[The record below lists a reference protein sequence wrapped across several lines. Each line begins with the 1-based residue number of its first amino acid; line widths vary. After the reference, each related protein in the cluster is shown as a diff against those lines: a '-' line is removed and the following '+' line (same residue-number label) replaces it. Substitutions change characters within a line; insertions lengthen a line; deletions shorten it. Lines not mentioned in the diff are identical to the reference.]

1 MIDKYT
7 QNMMLADGQFEK
19 EQQYWLNKLQ
29 GEIVLSEFPRDA
41 DRTSTVSGS
50 MSAIKYGFPPELS
63 QKLQTIANK
72 SDFALFMILLSGIK
86 YLLHRYASQSEITVG
101 MPVFKQNKQNAVLV
115 NSLLL
120 LKTTLMQDDCTFKQ
134 WLAAVK
140 ETVTSANEHQ
150 NFPYIK
156 LTELL
161 DLPEGNSNQP
171 YLPTLVLL
179 DSIHDRSSI
188 DHVQSNVIFQF
199 SHTEEQ
205 VELVLRYN
213 SGVYSEFLMKQI
225 AFHLIHFLRSA
236 LNEPD
241 RSLGELE
248 LLSLAE
254 KMKLLDEFN
263 MTGASYPL
271 DQTIHGLFEA
281 QVLRTPEEIGA
292 SCGEENLT
300 YRQLN
305 ERANSLA
312 RVLRSHGVGPDD
324 RVGLL
329 AERSLDMI
337 VGIFATLKAGG
348 AYVPLDPD
356 YPQERTQFMLED
368 SWARVLL
375 AQPHLMGKV
384 PFDGITLDMSDSEL
398 YAGDTSDLEP
408 VNGPHDMAYIIY
420 TSGTTGKPKG
430 VMIEHR
436 NVVRLLVHDRLQF
449 DFNERDVWTVFHSFC
464 FDFSV
469 WEMYGALLYGGKCV
483 VVPKTTAQNP
493 KAFAQLL
500 RQEGVTVLNQTPTA
514 FYALIHEELQQPDN
528 GLAVRYVIFG
538 GEALNPVM
546 LKPWKAKYPNT
557 LLINMYGITET
568 TVHVTYKDITDREI
582 ETNLS
587 NIGRPIPTLTSYI
600 FDAQR
605 RLVPIGVV
613 GELYVGGDG
622 VARGYLNRE
631 ELTAERFVMNP
642 YKPEERLYR
651 SGDLTRLLPSGEME
665 YFGRI
670 DHQVKIRGH
679 RIELGEIETQLL
691 RHERIQEA
699 TVLAL
704 DDEQGQ
710 KFLCAYFIADGEPTV
725 SELRA
730 HIGSDLPAYMIPSHF
745 VKLDRMPLTANG
757 KIDRKALPKP
767 EGGLDSGTA
776 YVAPRTELEAGLAQ
790 IWQNVLG
797 CERVGVLDDF
807 FALGGHSL
815 KAMSLITAIHKA
827 YDVEVPLSLMFET
840 SNIEALARYIEV
852 AVVENNGYVAIPP
865 APQQEVYPVSSAQK
879 RMYIIN
885 QFEGAGTGYNMPG
898 IFQLHGKLDRGR
910 LEQAFRHLIIR
921 HETLRTSFET
931 VNGEPVQRV
940 HASVPFE
947 ISYIEAIGAEPSHA
961 EIERLIRAFI
971 QPFDLQSSPLLRV
984 GLIQLAVDHHIFMCD
999 MHHIISDGVSMS
1011 ILVKEFT
1018 ALYHGETLPE
1028 LSIQYK
1034 DFAVWQHDSL
1044 QSEKLKKQEA
1054 YWLDAF
1060 HGELPQLELPTD
1072 YLRPAV
1078 QSFEGNHVTLQAGY
1092 RIMEGVKRIAA
1103 ETGSTLYMVL
1113 LAAYN
1118 VLLAKYSGK
1127 EDIIVGTPTAGRSHA
1142 DVEGLI
1148 GMFVGTLAMR
1158 NKPEGHKTFKQFL
1171 AEVKLNAMKAYS
1183 NQDYPFEAL
1192 LEKLNIVRDIS
1203 RNPLFDTMFMVQ
1215 NIDVQ
1220 EAGFEE
1226 LQIEPYVVENYISK
1240 FDLSLEAKEME
1251 SGLSVHLE
1259 YSTNLFARETVER
1272 LGRHYI
1278 NLLESIVQEP
1288 ERKLAE
1294 LDMLS
1299 DEEKQQILTDFNDT
1313 KTDYPG
1319 ELSIAGLF
1327 EQQARL
1333 TPDHPA
1339 LVWSGKQL
1347 TYCQLNEKANRLAR
1361 TLMGQGVGPDQ
1372 AVGLLAERNMELIVG
1387 LLGILKAGGAFLL
1400 LDLDIPEE
1408 RMKYMLEDSG
1418 ARIVLTERHLRQKTA
1433 ALGAVQVNILDE
1445 ETGHFDTDG
1454 SDLEPKSGPRDLAY
1468 VIYTSG
1474 STGKPKGV
1482 LIEQRSVVRLV
1493 KETNYVQWSANERI
1507 LQTGALGF
1515 DAVTFEFFGAL
1526 LNGGTLYLTDKSVIL
1541 DSEKL
1546 SAFIAE
1552 HRITTMWLT
1561 SPLFNQLSQE
1571 NAGMFAGLRQLL
1583 VGGDA
1588 LSPSHINHV
1597 RSKCPG
1603 LRLINGYGPTENT
1616 TFSTTYPIER
1626 DYEGSIPIGRP
1637 ISNSTAYIVNKYN
1650 QLLPV
1655 GVPGELCVGG
1665 DGVARGYANRPEL
1678 TAETFVPNP
1687 FVEGEV
1693 MYRTGDLAKWLPDG
1707 AIEYRGRI
1715 DQQVKIRGYRI
1726 ELGEIE
1732 AELLKHPAMKDA
1744 VVIAREDA
1752 NGQKFLCAYIV
1763 GEQDL
1768 GAPEVKAFLSQE
1780 LPSYMVPAYIVQ
1792 MEKLPLTANGKID
1805 RRELPEPEGG
1815 LGSEA
1820 EYAAPRNETEEQLVA
1835 IWQDVLGVLQVGI
1848 RDDFFLLGGHSLKAM
1863 TLLARIK
1870 QQLQANVPLRVLFE
1884 SPTIEALA
1892 LHIEQADKEAYAA
1905 IKPVESRDYYPVS
1918 SAQKRMYIL
1927 GQFEGTGTAYN
1938 MPGVMFIEGELNLD
1952 TFRQSFIRLV
1962 ERHESLRSS
1971 FDVIDGEPVQIV
1983 HGNLQFEI
1991 EYIDIVHD
1999 ALEVGQLVEQFVRPF
2014 DLSRAPLLHVGL
2026 IHLQPGRHL
2035 FLFDM
2040 HHIISDGVSMA
2051 ILVDE
2056 FVRLYQGEQLPEL
2069 TIHYKDFAVWQ
2080 NGFFQSERMQKQET
2094 YWLSQFDG
2102 EIPVLDLPTDFSRPS
2117 IQSFE
2122 GDYMTVGS
2130 GRELAEGLKK
2140 LAVETGATLY
2150 MVLLAAYHVLL
2161 AKYSGQEDIVIGTPI
2176 AGRPRA
2182 ELEPVIGMF
2191 VNTLALRNRSEGGQT
2206 FKQFLASVKDTTLSA
2221 FEHQDY
2227 PFEAIVEKLNMARDL
2242 SRNPLFDTMFS
2253 MQNISVRAA
2262 QLDDLQFTPYETE
2275 SRIAKFDLSME
2286 ATEEENQIRFN
2297 LEYSTRLFNRTT
2309 IERLAGHY
2317 LRTLHQIVMNPD
2329 SLLSEIDMLS
2339 DAERYEIIHTFND
2352 THVTFSMDVTMPQLF
2367 EQQAAQT
2374 PDRIAISF
2382 EGTQWTYRELNE
2394 RANQLAR
2401 YLLLTGMGQ
2410 EDLAAILMH
2419 RSPRMIECILAVWKA
2434 GGAYVP
2440 IDPDYPQQR
2449 IRELLADS
2457 GAVCLLTEMPYVTPE
2472 IKDDF
2477 TGVIIPIDADDE
2489 VIRQVEENNVKLPP
2503 TISNHLA
2510 YVIYTSGSTGKPKGA
2525 MLEHAGM
2532 LNHMDAMISAFRLD
2546 EQSVIVQNAPHCF
2559 DISVWQ
2565 LVTALVLG
2573 GRTAIYS
2580 NELVLNVREFLEQV
2594 AADKATVLEVVVSYM
2609 AAMLDLPET
2618 VALPD
2623 LQVVLVTGESIKPP
2637 LARKWFERYPHI
2649 KLVNAYGP
2657 TEASDDITLYV
2668 MDNAPELETV
2678 PIGKP
2683 VQNMHVYVVDSYMKL
2698 VPIGVQ
2704 GELCVSGIG
2713 VGRGYLNDPERTQK
2727 AFMEDPFRGESG
2739 IRMYKTGDLARFL
2752 PDGNLEYVGRVD
2764 HQVKIRG
2771 YRIELG
2777 EIEAILLRQ
2786 EGVKEAVVMDRTD
2799 AHSQKYLCAYFTSDD
2814 MIPASV
2820 LKESLS
2826 KELPGYMVPSYFVQ
2840 MDRLPLTPNGK
2851 VNRKAL
2857 PEPDGGGAQD
2867 YTAPSS
2873 ETERTLC
2880 VIWQHVLG
2888 IGRVCI
2894 HDSFF
2899 ELGGHSLKAMML
2911 LAQIHRETGVEV
2923 PLRTLFE
2930 MPTVQ
2935 QIAKFIDQSSSQ
2947 NFVSIQPAE
2956 HQEYYP
2962 LSSAQ
2967 KRMFILQQ
2975 FEADSVGYNMPD
2987 VMLIEGELDVERFN
3001 QAYRALIRRH
3011 EALRTSFHT
3020 VNGEPRQ
3027 KVHEDTELRIQIEVY
3042 QADSDEDTAKLVQSV
3057 IRPFNLSEAPLIR
3070 AVLIRRAADKHVFV
3084 YDMHH
3089 IVSDGVSSGII
3100 ASDFAALY
3108 AGAERPKLNIQYK
3121 DFAVWQ
3127 NEQFQSGI
3135 MQKHEQYWLNKFTGE
3150 VPLLNLTTDYPRPQ
3164 VKSFVGDFV
3173 AFGSGS
3179 KRMELLN
3186 RFAASQGTTL
3196 YMVLL
3201 AAFNVL
3207 LAKYSG
3213 QDDLVVGTPIAGR
3226 PHADVDNVVGM
3237 FVNTL
3242 ALRSR
3247 PETGLTF
3254 LEFLQQVKET
3264 ALQAYEHQ
3272 DYPFELLVEHLG
3284 LQRDLSRNP
3293 LFDTIFIFQNTDD
3306 AEIELNELQFK
3317 PFPLEHKIAKFD
3329 LALTAVE
3336 TEGEIGFNLEYSTK
3350 LFNIATVE
3358 RMGRHLLTLI
3368 DSLMDRPD
3376 TLLADLNIVTEEEHS
3391 QLALFNATH
3400 RNVPNDQTLH
3410 GLFEEQAALSPEQP
3424 AVIFLDRQLTYAQL
3438 NTAANRLAR
3447 TLRDKGVRPE
3457 SRVGIMAERSLE
3469 LIVGIMAILKAGGA
3483 YVPIDPQYPQERI
3496 RYMLEDSGTLLVLT
3510 QAKLFTGMSDEI
3522 RSAFTGEWLDLDDE
3536 QHYAADGSNLDPVNA
3551 MTDLAY
3557 IIYTSGTTGKP
3568 KGVMIEHRSIAG
3580 NLLWRKSEYA
3590 LSTNDNVLQLFSF
3603 AFDGFVTS
3611 FFTPILAGAT
3621 VVLMQD
3627 EDAKDPF
3634 AIKKQIA
3641 QHRTTHFISVPSLYA
3656 ALLECMNAEEAASL
3670 RIVTVAGE
3678 KVNKHVIERSK
3689 QLFPH
3694 IELVNEYGPTESSVV
3709 ATFLR
3714 DLAPDKDITIG
3725 RPIANTQVYIVNE
3738 TCRKLQPI
3746 GIIGE
3751 LCIAGDGLARGYLN
3765 RGDLTSEKFIT
3776 NPFTFGG
3783 SGSDRMYKTG
3793 DLARWLPDG
3802 TLEYIGRLD
3811 EQVKIRGY
3819 RIELEEIEAVLLRHD
3834 QVQEAVVVTTEQPN
3848 GDYALCAYI
3857 VATGSQDMAELRTY
3871 LSSELPTYMIP
3882 GYFVRMDAMPLTPNG
3897 KLDKKALPKPDERSL
3912 ARAVYVAPR
3921 NGTEEQLAG
3930 IWQDIL
3936 GLQQVGIHDNFFEI
3950 GGHSLKATML
3960 AARIFEMMQT
3970 ELPLHYLFQH
3980 PTVEKTAQYI
3990 DSKELRI
3997 DFNKPIAL
4005 LNRKAERNVFC
4016 FPPVGGFGFVFK
4028 ELADRIDTHALYG
4041 LDFIESED
4049 RMERYIDLVTSVQ
4062 EEGPFIF
4069 MGYSAGGN
4077 LIFELT
4083 QAMENKGFVV
4093 SDLIMLDA
4101 SRKNKVI
4108 SQSDREVAEEI
4119 DALLKEAESDAKY
4132 EPYVHNERIRN
4143 NVIQKIKSYMVY
4155 LNALQNSGS
4164 VRANIHHMHN
4174 EIKPGSSILS
4184 RSTWWNRSTSAQYRS
4199 YQGAGR
4205 HEDMLDMPYAAKNAE
4220 IVKEILS
4227 L

>member
-1 MIDKYT
+1 MLMIDKYS
-7 QNMMLADGQFEK
+7 QNMMLAGGQFEK

-41 DRTSTVSGS
+41 DRSAALTDK
-50 MSAIKYGFPPELS
+50 MSAMKYDFPSELS
-63 QKLQTIANK
+63 QKLQHITNK
-72 SDFALFMILLSGIK
+72 SDFALYMILLSGVK
-86 YLLHRYASQSEITVG
+86 YILYRYTAQSEIIVG
-101 MPVFKQNKQNAVLV
+101 MPVFKQNKQSAVMV

-120 LKTTLMQDDCTFKQ
+120 LQTTFLQETCTFKQ
-134 WLAAVK
+134 WLTAVK

-150 NFPYIK
+150 NFPYAK
-156 LTELL
+156 LAEQLEL
-161 DLPEGNSNQP
+161 PGGSGSEP

-179 DSIHDRSSI
+179 DSIHDRSI
-188 DHVQSNVIFQF
+188 VDHVQSNVIFQF
-199 SHTEEQ
+199 SKADEQ
-205 VELVLRYN
+205 VELVVQYN
-213 SGVYSEFLMKQI
+213 NGMYSEFLMKQI

-241 RSLGELE
+241 RSLADLE
-248 LLSLAE
+248 LVSKAE
-254 KMKLLDEFN
+254 KMTLLDEFN
-263 MTGASYPL
+263 QTGAVFPQ
-271 DQTIHGLFEA
+271 DQTIHGLFEE
-281 QVLRTPEEIGA
+281 QVQRTPERVAA
-292 SCGEENLT
+292 SCGEERLT

-312 RVLRSHGVGPDD
+312 RNLRSHGVGPDV

-329 AERSLDMI
+329 ARRSLDMI
-337 VGIFATLKAGG
+337 VGILATLKAGG

-356 YPQERTQFMLED
+356 YPHERTQFMLED
-368 SWARVLL
+368 SGAHVLL
-375 AQPHLMGKV
+375 TQPHLADKA
-384 PFDGITLDMSDSEL
+384 PYDGVILDLNDAVL
-398 YAGDTSDLEP
+398 YAGDSTNLEP

-430 VMIEHR
+430 VMIEHQ

-449 DFNERDVWTVFHSFC
+449 DFSERDVWTVFHSFC

-469 WEMYGALLYGGKCV
+469 WEMYGALLYGGRCV

-500 RQEGVTVLNQTPTA
+500 RQEQVTVLNQTPTA
-514 FYALIHEELQQPDN
+514 FYTLIHEELQQPGK
-528 GLAVRYVIFG
+528 GLAVRCVIFG
-538 GEALNPVM
+538 GEALNPIM
-546 LKPWKAKYPNT
+546 LKPWKMKYPDT

-568 TVHVTYKDITDREI
+568 TVHVTYKEITDREI

-631 ELTAERFVMNP
+631 ELTAERFVANP

-651 SGDLTRLLPSGEME
+651 SGDLARLLPSGEME

-691 RHERIQEA
+691 RHERIMEA
-699 TVLAL
+699 TVLAQ

-710 KFLCAYFIADGEPTV
+710 KFLCAYFISDGELTV

-730 HIGSDLPAYMIPSHF
+730 HIGSDLPAYMIPSYF
-745 VKLDRMPLTANG
+745 VKLDKIPLTSNG

-776 YVAPRTELEAGLAQ
+776 YVAPRTELEAGIAQ
-790 IWQNVLG
+790 IWQEVLG
-797 CERVGVLDDF
+797 CSQVGVLDDF

-815 KAMSLITAIHKA
+815 KAMSLLTALHKA

-840 SNIEALARYIEV
+840 PNIEAVARYLE
-852 AVVENNGYVAIPP
+852 ANGEESGGYSAIRP
-865 APQQEVYPVSSAQK
+865 APQQDVYPVSSAQK
-879 RMYIIN
+879 RMFIIN
-885 QFEGAGTGYNMPG
+885 QVEGSGTGYNMPG
-898 IFQLHGKLDRGR
+898 MFILKGKLDRNR
-910 LEQAFRHLIIR
+910 LEEAFRRLIER

-931 VNGEPVQRV
+931 VNGEPFQRV

-947 ISYIEAIGAEPSHA
+947 ISYTEVDGGEPSRVEVEA
-961 EIERLIRAFI
+961 LIRLFI
-971 QPFDLQSSPLLRV
+971 QPFDLQLAPLLRV
-984 GLIQLAVDHHIFMCD
+984 GLIQLADEHHLFMCD

-1018 ALYHGETLPE
+1018 ELYHGAALPE
-1028 LSIQYK
+1028 LSVQYK

-1044 QSEKLKKQEA
+1044 HSEKLKKQEA
-1054 YWLDAF
+1054 YWLDLF
-1060 HGELPQLELPTD
+1060 EGELPQLELPTD
-1072 YLRPAV
+1072 YARPAV
-1078 QSFEGNHVTLQAGY
+1078 QSFEGNHLTLQAEK
-1092 RIMEGVKRIAA
+1092 RILEGIKRIAA
-1103 ETGSTLYMVL
+1103 ETGTTLYMVL

-1118 VLLAKYSGK
+1118 VLLSKYSGK
-1127 EDIIVGTPTAGRSHA
+1127 EDIVVGTPTAGRSHA
-1142 DVEGLI
+1142 DVEGII

-1158 NKPEGHKTFKQFL
+1158 NKPEGHKTFKRFL
-1171 AEVKLNAMKAYS
+1171 AEVRLNAMMAYTH
-1183 NQDYPFEAL
+1183 QDYPFESL

-1220 EAGFEE
+1220 EAGFDE
-1226 LQIEPYVVENYISK
+1226 LHVEPFAVENYISK
-1240 FDLSLEAKEME
+1240 FDLSLEAKEAAN
-1251 SGLSVHLE
+1251 GLTVHIE
-1259 YSTNLFARETVER
+1259 YSTNLFERETVER
-1272 LGRHYI
+1272 MGRHYLV
-1278 NLLESIVQEP
+1278 LLESIVQEP

-1299 DEEKQQILTDFNDT
+1299 EEERRQILVDFNDT
-1313 KTDYPG
+1313 QTDYPS
-1319 ELSIAGLF
+1319 EMTIAALF
-1327 EQQARL
+1327 ERQAQQ

-1339 LVWSGKQL
+1339 IVWKGQQL
-1347 TYCQLNEKANRLAR
+1347 TYRQLNEQANRLAR
-1361 TLMGQGVGPDQ
+1361 TLIAQGVGPDHV
-1372 AVGLLAERNMELIVG
+1372 VGLMAEHKLELMVG

-1400 LDLDIPEE
+1400 LDLDVPVE

-1418 ARIVLTERHLRQKTA
+1418 ARIILTERHLRQQTTA
-1433 ALGAVQVNILDE
+1433 FAFVQVIILDDE
-1445 ETGHFDTDG
+1445 VVPHDNDCSNLELSG
-1454 SDLEPKSGPRDLAY
+1454 SSRDLAY

-1482 LIEQRSVVRLV
+1482 LNEQRSVVRLV
-1493 KETNYVQWSANERI
+1493 KETNYVQWSADERI

-1515 DAVTFEFFGAL
+1515 DAITFEIFGAL

-1541 DSEKL
+1541 DSEQL
-1546 SAFIAE
+1546 GAFIAE
-1552 HRITTMWLT
+1552 HHITTMWLT

-1571 NAGMFAGLRQLL
+1571 NAELFTGVRQLL

-1588 LSPSHINHV
+1588 LSPSYINHV

-1616 TFSTTYPIER
+1616 TFSTTFRVER

-1650 QLLPV
+1650 QLQPV
-1655 GVPGELCVGG
+1655 GVPGELYVGG

-1687 FVEGEV
+1687 FIAGET
-1693 MYRTGDLAKWLPDG
+1693 MYRTGDLAKWLSDG
-1707 AIEYRGRI
+1707 SIEYRGRI

-1744 VVIAREDA
+1744 VVTAREDA

-1763 GEQDL
+1763 AEQELDAL
-1768 GAPEVKAFLSQE
+1768 FVKAFLAQV
-1780 LPSYMVPAYIVQ
+1780 LPSYMVPAYVVL
-1792 MEKLPLTANGKID
+1792 MEKLPLTVNGKID

-1815 LGSEA
+1815 FGLGTAYE
-1820 EYAAPRNETEEQLVA
+1820 APRNMAEEQLAA
-1835 IWQDVLGVLQVGI
+1835 IWQDVLGVPQVGI

-1870 QQLQANVPLRVLFE
+1870 QQLQVNVPLRVLFE
-1884 SPTIEALA
+1884 SPTIDALA
-1892 LHIEQADKEAYAA
+1892 QHIAQADREAYTAL
-1905 IKPVESRDYYPVS
+1905 KLVEPRDYYPVS
-1918 SAQKRMYIL
+1918 SAQKRMFVL
-1927 GQFEGTGTAYN
+1927 GQFEGSGTAYN
-1938 MPGVMFIEGELNLD
+1938 MPGSMFIEGELNLER
-1952 TFRQSFIRLV
+1952 FKQSFIRLV
-1962 ERHESLRSS
+1962 ERHESLRTS
-1971 FDVIDGEPVQIV
+1971 FSVVDGEPVQTV
-1983 HGNLQFEI
+1983 HRNLQFEI
-1991 EYIDIVHD
+1991 EYIDCVQD
-1999 ALEVGQLVEQFVRPF
+1999 DTEVDRLVEQFVRPF
-2014 DLSRAPLLHVGL
+2014 DLTKAPLLHVGL

-2056 FVRLYQGEQLPEL
+2056 FALLYQGEPLPEL
-2069 TIHYKDFAVWQ
+2069 PIQYKDFAVWQ
-2080 NGFFQSERMQKQET
+2080 TEFFQSDFMQKQET
-2094 YWLSQFDG
+2094 YWLSQFEG

-2122 GDYMTVGS
+2122 GDYLTVGS
-2130 GRELAEGLKK
+2130 GKELADELKGL
-2140 LAVETGATLY
+2140 AAETGTTLY
-2150 MVLLAAYHVLL
+2150 MVLLAAYYVLMS
-2161 AKYSGQEDIVIGTPI
+2161 KYSGQEDIVIGTPI

-2206 FKQFLASVKDTTLSA
+2206 FKQFLARVKDTTLSA

-2227 PFEAIVEKLNMARDL
+2227 PFESLVDKLNMARDL

-2253 MQNISVRAA
+2253 MQNIAVRAA
-2262 QLDDLQFTPYETE
+2262 QLEGLQFTPYETE

-2286 ATEEENQIRFN
+2286 ATEEEDQIRFN
-2297 LEYSTRLFNRTT
+2297 LEYSTRLFTRDTMR
-2309 IERLAGHY
+2309 RLAEHY
-2317 LRTLHQIVMNPD
+2317 LRMLHQIVKSPD
-2329 SLLSEIDMLS
+2329 TKLAEIDMLS
-2339 DAERYEIIHTFND
+2339 AAERHEIIHVFND
-2352 THVTFSMDVTMPQLF
+2352 TREPFNLDVTMPQLF

-2374 PDRIAISF
+2374 PDRIAVSF
-2382 EGTQWTYRELNE
+2382 EGTHLTYRELNE
-2394 RANQLAR
+2394 QANQLAR
-2401 YLLLTGMGQ
+2401 FLLLTGMKQ
-2410 EDLAAILMH
+2410 EELVAILLH
-2419 RSPRMIECILAVWKA
+2419 RSPRMIVCILAIWKA

-2440 IDPDYPQQR
+2440 IDPDYPPQR
-2449 IRELLADS
+2449 IRDMLADS
-2457 GAVCLLTEMPYVTPE
+2457 GAVCLLTEMPYVTLE
-2472 IKDDF
+2472 IEQDYN
-2477 TGVIIPIDADDE
+2477 GVIIPIDKDDE
-2489 VIRQVEENNVKLPP
+2489 VIRQVKEEKVRLPVP
-2503 TISNHLA
+2503 VSGNLA

-2532 LNHMDAMISAFRLD
+2532 LNHMDAMISAFQLD

-2565 LVTALVLG
+2565 LVTALVIG
-2573 GRTAIYS
+2573 GRTAMYS
-2580 NELVLNVREFLEQV
+2580 HELVLNVREFMKQV
-2594 AADKATVLEVVVSYM
+2594 AEDKATVLEVVVSYM
-2609 AAMLDLPET
+2609 TAMLDLPEA
-2618 VALPD
+2618 VELPD
-2623 LQVVLVTGESIKPP
+2623 LQYVLVTGESIKPP
-2637 LARKWFERYPHI
+2637 LARKWFERYPHV

-2657 TEASDDITLYV
+2657 TEASDDITLYE
-2668 MDNAPELETV
+2668 MDEAPKLETV

-2683 VQNMHVYVVDSYMKL
+2683 VQNLHVYIVDPYMKL

-2713 VGRGYLNDPERTQK
+2713 VGRGYLNDLERTK
-2727 AFMEDPFRGESG
+2727 KVFMEDPFRSETG

-2752 PDGNLEYVGRVD
+2752 PDGNLEYIGRVD

-2777 EIEAILLRQ
+2777 EIEAILLKQ
-2786 EGVKEAVVMDRTD
+2786 AGIKEAVVIDRTD
-2799 AHSQKYLCAYFTSDD
+2799 SHTQKYLCAYFVSDEI
-2814 MIPASV
+2814 MPASE

-2840 MDRLPLTPNGK
+2840 MDQLPLTPNGK
-2851 VNRKAL
+2851 INRKVL
-2857 PEPDGGGAQD
+2857 PEPDGRQELD
-2867 YTAPSS
+2867 YTAPSN
-2873 ETERTLC
+2873 ETERKLC
-2880 VIWQHVLG
+2880 IIWQPILG
-2888 IGRVCI
+2888 IGRI
-2894 HDSFF
+2894 GIQDNFF

-2935 QIAKFIDQSSSQ
+2935 QIAKFIDQSTSHDYHA
-2947 NFVSIQPAE
+2947 IQSA
-2956 HQEYYP
+2956 QEQQYYP

-2975 FEADSVGYNMPD
+2975 FESGSVGYNMPD
-2987 VMLIEGELDVERFN
+2987 VMLIEGELDFGRFE
-3001 QAYRALIRRH
+3001 QAYRALVSRH

-3020 VNGEPRQ
+3020 VDGEPRQ
-3027 KVHEDTELRIQIEVY
+3027 MVHTDAELHTQIEVFE
-3042 QADSDEDTAKLVQSV
+3042 ADSDEAAVQLVQSI
-3057 IRPFNLSEAPLIR
+3057 IRPFKLSEAPLIR
-3070 AVLIRRAADKHVFV
+3070 AAVIRRADDKHVFV
-3084 YDMHH
+3084 LDMHH

-3100 ASDFAALY
+3100 VNDFAAMY
-3108 AGAERPKLNIQYK
+3108 AGAEQPKLTIQYK

-3127 NEQFQSGI
+3127 NEQFQSGV
-3135 MQKHEQYWLNKFTGE
+3135 MQRHEQYWLSKFAGE
-3150 VPLLNLTTDYPRPQ
+3150 VPLLNLATDYPRPQ
-3164 VKSFVGDFV
+3164 VKSFTGDFI
-3173 AFGSGS
+3173 AFGSGLQ
-3179 KRMELLN
+3179 RMEQLN
-3186 RFAASQGTTL
+3186 RLAASQETTL

-3226 PHADVDNVVGM
+3226 PHADVESVVGM

-3247 PETGLTF
+3247 PEAGLTF
-3254 LEFLQQVKET
+3254 RNFLQQVKET
-3264 ALQAYEHQ
+3264 SLQAYEHQ
-3272 DYPFELLVEHLG
+3272 DYPFELLVEKLG

-3293 LFDTIFIFQNTDD
+3293 LFDTIFIFQNTDE
-3306 AEIELNELQFK
+3306 AVIELNELQFK
-3317 PFPLEHKIAKFD
+3317 PFPLEHKVAKFD

-3336 TEGEIGFNLEYSTK
+3336 TEGEIGFNLAYSTK
-3350 LFNIATVE
+3350 LFNKATVE
-3358 RMGRHLLTLI
+3358 RMGRHLLKLI
-3368 DSLMDRPD
+3368 DNLLDRPD
-3376 TLLADLNIVTEEEHS
+3376 TSLAEIGIVTEDELS
-3391 QLALFNATH
+3391 QMALFNATQTDVLTD
-3400 RNVPNDQTLH
+3400 NTLH
-3410 GLFEEQAALSPEQP
+3410 GLFEEQATRTPEQT
-3424 AVIFLDRQLTYAQL
+3424 AVVCAGRQLTYAEL
-3438 NTAANRLAR
+3438 NTKANQLAR

-3457 SRVGIMAERSLE
+3457 TRVGVMADRSLE

-3483 YVPIDPQYPQERI
+3483 YVPIDPKYPQERI
-3496 RYMLEDSGTLLVLT
+3496 RYMLEDSGTSIVLT
-3510 QAKLFTGMSDEI
+3510 QERLIAGMSGEVKA
-3522 RSAFTGEWLDLDDE
+3522 AFAGEWLDLNDD
-3536 QHYAADGSNLDPVNA
+3536 QHYTADGSNLQQVNV

-3590 LSTNDNVLQLFSF
+3590 LSTNDKVLQLFSF

-3621 VVLMQD
+3621 VILPQE

-3641 QHRTTHFISVPSLYA
+3641 EHRITHFISVPSLYA
-3656 ALLECMNAEEAASL
+3656 ALLECMNTEDAGSL
-3670 RIVTVAGE
+3670 RIITVAGE
-3678 KVNKHVIERSK
+3678 KVNTHVIERSK

-3738 TCRKLQPI
+3738 TDHHLQPI

-3765 RGDLTSEKFIT
+3765 RDDLTAEKFVA
-3776 NPFTFGG
+3776 NPFTSKAGK
-3783 SGSDRMYKTG
+3783 SERLYKTG
-3793 DLARWLPDG
+3793 DLARLLPDG
-3802 TLEYIGRLD
+3802 TIEYIGRLD

-3819 RIELEEIEAVLLRHD
+3819 RIELEEIEANLLRHEH
-3834 QVQEAVVVTTEQPN
+3834 VQEAVVVTEEMH
-3848 GDYALCAYI
+3848 GEKVLCAYI
-3857 VATGSQDMAELRTY
+3857 VAGEGTDMAELRAY
-3871 LSSELPTYMIP
+3871 LSSELPAYMVP
-3882 GYFVRMDAMPLTPNG
+3882 SYFIRMEAMPLTPNG
-3897 KLDKKALPKPDERSL
+3897 KLDKKSLPKPDESTL
-3912 ARAVYVAPR
+3912 ARAAYVTPR
-3921 NGTEEQLAG
+3921 NATEERLTA
-3930 IWQDIL
+3930 IWQEIL
-3936 GLQQVGIHDNFFEI
+3936 GLKQVGVHDNFFEI
-3950 GGHSLKATML
+3950 GGHSLKAIQLVT
-3960 AARIFEMMQT
+3960 RIYESMQE
-3970 ELPLHYLFQH
+3970 ELPLQYLFQH
-3980 PTVEKTAQYI
+3980 PTVEQMAQYM

-3997 DFNKPIAL
+3997 DFNKPITL
-4005 LNRKAERNVFC
+4005 LNRKTDRHVFC
-4016 FPPVGGFGFVFK
+4016 FPPVGGIGFVFK
-4028 ELADRIDTHALYG
+4028 ELAEQIGSHALYG

-4049 RMERYIDLVTSVQ
+4049 RLERYIELVTSVQ
-4062 EEGPFIF
+4062 AEGPYVF

-4077 LIFELT
+4077 LMFELT
-4083 QAMENKGFVV
+4083 KAMEAKGYVV

-4101 SRKNKVI
+4101 SRKSKVI
-4108 SQSDREVAEEI
+4108 RQSEKVVAKEV
-4119 DALLKEAESDAKY
+4119 DALLQEAESNAKY
-4132 EPYVHNERIRN
+4132 EAYVSNELIKN
-4143 NVIQKIKSYMVY
+4143 SVIQKMKSYMIY
-4155 LNALQNSGS
+4155 LNGLQNSGS
-4164 VRANIHHMHN
+4164 VRANVHFVQN
-4174 EIKPGSSILS
+4174 EIKPSSKLSGSTLWNQ
-4184 RSTWWNRSTSAQYRS
+4184 STTAKYRS
-4199 YQGAGR
+4199 YEGAGP
-4205 HEDMLDMPYAAKNAE
+4205 HEDMLDAPYAAKNAE